1 MKNKQ
6 ACVYCAS
13 SSLVHQ
19 KYFLGAE
26 QIAKILVEEKH
37 TVIYGGGSHGL
48 MGALADKVLELKGK
62 IIGVIPGF
70 MKEVEWD
77 HPGVE
82 EMIITKDMA
91 ERKKRFLVDTDVIIA
106 LPGGCGTLEEI
117 AEAISLK
124 KLSQIKMPIVIFNQ
138 DGFYND
144 LISLFNN
151 FIDQKFMGSN
161 HSNLYTVI
169 DTPEELRTVLNNPLN
184 QDDYQL
190 TDALVQNQ

>member
-1 MKNKQ
+1 MENKQ

-13 SSLVHQ
+13 SSLVDQ
-19 KYFLGAE
+19 KYFKGAE
-26 QIAKILVEEKH
+26 QIAKILVEEKY

-48 MGALADKVLELKGK
+48 MGALADKVIELKGK

-82 EMIITKDMA
+82 EMIITEDMA
-91 ERKKRFLVDTDVIIA
+91 QRKMRFFVDTDVIIA
-106 LPGGCGTLEEI
+106 LPGGCGTLEEL

-124 KLSQIKMPIVIFNQ
+124 KLSQIKMPIIIFNQ

-144 LISLFNN
+144 LISLFKN
-151 FIDQKFMGSN
+151 FIEQKFMGDN
-161 HSNLYTVI
+161 HADLYTVI
-169 DTPEELRTVLNNPLN
+169 NSAEELRSALSDNKVK
-184 QDDYQL
+184 DDYQL
-190 TDALVQNQ
+190 SDALVQNH